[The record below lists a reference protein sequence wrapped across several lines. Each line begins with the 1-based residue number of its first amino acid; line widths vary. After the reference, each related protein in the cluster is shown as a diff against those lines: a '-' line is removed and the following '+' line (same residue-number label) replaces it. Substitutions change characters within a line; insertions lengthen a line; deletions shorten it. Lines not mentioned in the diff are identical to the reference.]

1 MSATRNGRVSPD
13 DIKSAAH
20 GFASDAAS
28 LDAARA
34 AAADGRWTTAAR
46 LYLLHHGGSVS
57 LKQYYSEF
65 TRMVPW
71 DTAKRVGSASPDVD
85 LQTSQRRVAK
95 KALSRL
101 GAIDDGVTITV
112 PKRKARISKRKNE
125 SKVNKTVT
133 EDCQPTADEQ
143 TPVEDIDFSDEPND
157 CEPVVEAVV
166 ETDADTPAPSEAD
179 DDPHRLGRHYL
190 DQYGRTEAGELTI
203 AVYRGEVYRWSNSLN
218 SFEPVTDAEIRG
230 VITKSA
236 KTQLDASAAIRLRLH
251 LASGSEKPPPTTKK
265 VTRQLVAN
273 VTNVVESLTSLPSRK
288 NSPFWLNDEPPFDAN
303 EMLVARNGLVH
314 LPSLTA
320 EQPSLLPPTPLFF
333 STNSLGCEFD
343 PQATCP
349 EWLSFLDTVWGDD
362 EQSIDTLGEW
372 FGYLLLPDVRHH
384 KILLA
389 VGPPRSGKGTIGR
402 IIKLLLGQGSVATPM
417 MSSLAG
423 PFGLWPLL
431 NKMAAII
438 SDARLSDRHVDSMA
452 VLERLLSISGGD
464 PQNIDRKC
472 LPTVTA
478 VMMAVRFM
486 ILTNEIPR
494 LTDAS
499 GAIASRFL
507 VLQMTRTFLE
517 KEDKELDS
525 KLAGEL
531 SGILNWAIRGWQR
544 LRERGRF
551 IQPESGGDTLKEL
564 RDIASPVGMFVREV
578 CAVGPECSVDVADIY
593 AAWCDWCR
601 DHGRDH
607 HGIEQTFGK
616 DLRAAVPGLSLARPR
631 IGGGRVRRYN
641 GIGLNPEVVHT
652 DFNIG
657 EQRWESPGWSK

>member
-1 MSATRNGRVSPD
+1 MIPPPDAGTVDAGVCGIPGIKNGTVLTTGGIRDAVEGLEFC
-13 DIKSAAH
+13 
-20 GFASDAAS
+20 GFAVLPPESP
-28 LDAARA
+28 
-34 AAADGRWTTAAR
+34 
-46 LYLLHHGGSVS
+46 
-57 LKQYYSEF
+57 SE
-65 TRMVPW
+65 P
-71 DTAKRVGSASPDVD
+71 AK
-85 LQTSQRRVAK
+85 L
-95 KALSRL
+95 
-101 GAIDDGVTITV
+101 
-112 PKRKARISKRKNE
+112 
-125 SKVNKTVT
+125 KTVWL
-133 EDCQPTADEQ
+133 EDSEPT
-143 TPVEDIDFSDEPND
+143 F
-157 CEPVVEAVV
+157 
-166 ETDADTPAPSEAD
+166 
-179 DDPHRLGRHYL
+179 
-190 DQYGRTEAGELTI
+190 
-203 AVYRGEVYRWSNSLN
+203 
-218 SFEPVTDAEIRG
+218 AE
-230 VITKSA
+230 
-236 KTQLDASAAIRLRLH
+236 
-251 LASGSEKPPPTTKK
+251 
-265 VTRQLVAN
+265 
-273 VTNVVESLTSLPSRK
+273 
-288 NSPFWLNDEPPFDAN
+288 N

-362 EQSIDTLGEW
+362 QQSIDTLGEW

-402 IIKLLLGQGSVATPM
+402 IMKLLLGQGSVANPT

-438 SDARLSDRHVDSMA
+438 SDARLSDRHVDSTA

-472 LPTVTA
+472 LPSVTA
-478 VMMAVRFM
+478 VNMPVRFT
-486 ILTNEIPR
+486 ILSNEIPR
-494 LTDAS
+494 LADAS

-507 VLQMTRTFLE
+507 VLQMTRTFLG

-578 CAVGPECSVDVADIY
+578 CAVGPEWSVDVADIY

-601 DHGRDH
+601 DHGRERMDT
-607 HGIEQTFGK
+607 EQTFGR
-616 DLRAAVPGLSLARPR
+616 DLRAAIAGLSVARPR
-631 IGGGRVRRYN
+631 IGGDRVRRYN
-641 GIGLNPEVVHT
+641 GLGLVRDHSCITE
-652 DFNIG
+652 D
-657 EQRWESPGWSK
+657 RWEPPRWSR

>member
-1 MSATRNGRVSPD
+1 MNAD
-13 DIKSAAH
+13 EKY
-20 GFASDAAS
+20 
-28 LDAARA
+28 AARA
-34 AAADGRWTTAAR
+34 AEREARWASETTTTPTTMSTTADI
-46 LYLLHHGGSVS
+46 V
-57 LKQYYSEF
+57 K
-65 TRMVPW
+65 W
-71 DTAKRVGSASPDVD
+71 DAET
-85 LQTSQRRVAK
+85 T
-95 KALSRL
+95 
-101 GAIDDGVTITV
+101 TM
-112 PKRKARISKRKNE
+112 
-125 SKVNKTVT
+125 
-133 EDCQPTADEQ
+133 PTAAS
-143 TPVEDIDFSDEPND
+143 TTVDIATGLPITDEPNEG
-157 CEPVVEAVV
+157 EPVAEDET
-166 ETDADTPAPSEAD
+166 ETDADNPAPSESD

-190 DQYGRTEAGELTI
+190 DQYGRTEEGEPTI
-203 AVYRGEVYRWSNSLN
+203 AFYRGEVYRWSNSLN

-230 VITKSA
+230 EITKSA
-236 KTQLDASAAIRLRLH
+236 KAQLDASAVIRLRLH

-288 NSPFWLNDEPPFDAN
+288 NPPFWLEDSEPTFAEN
-303 EMLVARNGLVH
+303 EMLVANNGLVH

-372 FGYLLLPDVRHH
+372 FGYMLLPDVQHH

-402 IIKLLLGQGSVATPM
+402 VMKLLLGQGSVANPT

-438 SDARLSDRHVDSMA
+438 SDARLSDRHVDSTA

-478 VMMAVRFM
+478 VMMPVRFM

-494 LTDAS
+494 LADAS

-507 VLQMTRTFLE
+507 VLQMTRTFLG

-578 CAVGPECSVDVADIY
+578 CAVGPEWSVDVADIY

-607 HGIEQTFGK
+607 HGTELTFGK
-616 DLRAAVPGLSLARPR
+616 DLRAAVSGLSIERPR

-641 GIGLNPEVVHT
+641 GVGLNPEVVRT
-652 DFNIG
+652 DFNID
-657 EQRWESPGWSK
+657 EQRWEPPRWSR

>member
-1 MSATRNGRVSPD
+1 MNATK
-13 DIKSAAH
+13 DIVI
-20 GFASDAAS
+20 DAE
-28 LDAARA
+28 
-34 AAADGRWTTAAR
+34 TA
-46 LYLLHHGGSVS
+46 
-57 LKQYYSEF
+57 
-65 TRMVPW
+65 
-71 DTAKRVGSASPDVD
+71 
-85 LQTSQRRVAK
+85 
-95 KALSRL
+95 
-101 GAIDDGVTITV
+101 
-112 PKRKARISKRKNE
+112 
-125 SKVNKTVT
+125 T

-143 TPVEDIDFSDEPND
+143 TPVEEIDFSDDPND
-157 CEPVVEAVV
+157 CEPVVEDVA
-166 ETDADTPAPSEAD
+166 ETDADTPAPSESD

-190 DQYGRTEAGELTI
+190 DQYGRTEEGEPTI
-203 AVYRGEVYRWSNSLN
+203 AFYRGEVYRWSNSLN

-230 VITKSA
+230 EITKSA
-236 KTQLDASAAIRLRLH
+236 KAQLDASAAIRLRLH

-265 VTRQLVAN
+265 VTRQLVGN
-273 VTNVVESLTSLPSRK
+273 VTNVIESLTSLPSRK
-288 NSPFWLNDEPPFDAN
+288 NSPFWLEDSEPTFAEN

-349 EWLSFLDTVWGDD
+349 EWLNFLDTVWGDD
-362 EQSIDTLGEW
+362 QQSIDTLGEW

-402 IIKLLLGQGSVATPM
+402 IMKLLLGQGSVANPM

-507 VLQMTRTFLE
+507 VLQMRRTFLG

-551 IQPESGGDTLKEL
+551 IQPESGGDVLSEL

-578 CAVGPECSVDVADIY
+578 CAVGPEWSVDVADIY

-601 DHGRDH
+601 DHGRERMDT
-607 HGIEQTFGK
+607 EQTFGR
-616 DLRAAVPGLSLARPR
+616 DLRAAIAGLSVARPR
-631 IGGGRVRRYN
+631 IGGDRVRRYN
-641 GIGLNPEVVHT
+641 GVGLVRDHSCISENS
-652 DFNIG
+652 
-657 EQRWESPGWSK
+657 WESPRWSR